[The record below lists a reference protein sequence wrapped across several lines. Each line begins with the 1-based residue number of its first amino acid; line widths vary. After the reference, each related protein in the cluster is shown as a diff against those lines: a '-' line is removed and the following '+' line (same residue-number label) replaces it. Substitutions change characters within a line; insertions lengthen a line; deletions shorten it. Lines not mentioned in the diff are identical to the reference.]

1 MNFGICPLSVVP
13 LRNSPS
19 DKSEMVSQ
27 LLFGEMIEFLEKK
40 GKWSKVRCT
49 WDNYIGWA
57 DTKQIKPLSQK
68 DYEAYSGNYSYSL
81 ELVQGAM
88 AEGYYL
94 PVTIG
99 ATLPN
104 FDGIKFHLNGSSF
117 TFSGQAI
124 SPLDFKPTADLVLK
138 IARRYLYAP
147 YLWGGRS
154 PMGIDCSGFT
164 QIVFKMVGLSLP
176 RDAADQVD
184 RGELIDFIEQALP
197 GDLAFFENTKGRI
210 THVGLIM
217 PEGKIIH
224 ASGQVRVDRID
235 HYGIF
240 NGETQRYTHKLRV
253 IKRFLPTE
261 ALNVPVKTSG
271 EVEEKVD
278 LPELF

>member
-27 LLFGEMIEFLEKK
+27 LLFGEMVEILERK

-49 WDNYIGWA
+49 WDNYIGWS
-57 DTKQIKPLSQK
+57 DTKQVKALSQE
-68 DYEAYSGNYSYSL
+68 DYEAYSGNYAYSL

-94 PVTIG
+94 PITIG

-104 FDGIKFHLNGSSF
+104 FDGIKFHINGSSF

-124 SPLDFKPTADLVLK
+124 TPLDFKPTAELVLK

-164 QIVFKMVGLSLP
+164 QIVFKMVGLALP
-176 RDAADQVD
+176 RDAADQVS
-184 RGELIDFIEQALP
+184 RGELIDFIEQARP
-197 GDLAFFENTKGRI
+197 GDLAFFDNKKGRI

-224 ASGQVRVDRID
+224 ASGRVRVDQID

-240 NGETQRYTHKLRV
+240 NVDTQRYSHRLRV
-253 IKRFLPTE
+253 IKRILPNE
-261 ALNVPVKTSG
+261 ALNVPAKAASTVT
-271 EVEEKVD
+271 EKEN

>member
-1 MNFGICPLSVVP
+1 MNIGICPLSVVP
-13 LRNSPS
+13 LRSSSS

-27 LLFGEMIEFLEKK
+27 LLFGEMVELLEKR
-40 GKWSKVRCT
+40 GQWLKVRCT

-57 DTKQIKPLSQK
+57 DAKQIKVLSK
-68 DYEAYSGNYSYSL
+68 EDYETYSGNFAYSL

-88 AEGYYL
+88 GDGHYL
-94 PVTIG
+94 PITIG

-124 SPLDFKPTADLVLK
+124 TPVDIEPSAELVLK
-138 IARRYLYAP
+138 ISRRYLYAP

-164 QIVFKMVGLSLP
+164 QVVFKMVGLSLP
-176 RDAADQVD
+176 RDASDQVEK
-184 RGELIDFIEQALP
+184 GELIDFIEESTA
-197 GDLAFFENTKGRI
+197 GDLAFFENRKGKI
-210 THVGLIM
+210 THVGIIM
-217 PEGKIIH
+217 PEGYIIH
-224 ASGQVRVDRID
+224 ASGQVKIDKID

-240 NGETQRYTHKLRV
+240 NEATQRYTHRLRV
-253 IKRFLPTE
+253 IKRILP
-261 ALNVPVKTSG
+261 NSG
-271 EVEEKVD
+271 KPSKKVEKEIIQEEN